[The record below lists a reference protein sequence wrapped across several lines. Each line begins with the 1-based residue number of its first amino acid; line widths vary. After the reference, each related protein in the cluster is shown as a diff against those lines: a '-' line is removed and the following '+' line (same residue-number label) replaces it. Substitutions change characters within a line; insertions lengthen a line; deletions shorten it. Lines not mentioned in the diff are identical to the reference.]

1 MITSPTLP
9 LAGQRVGASTGP
21 GQFPRDNAGTVI
33 CQTTDRWGTKALVM
47 MDSGKIQSCA
57 GLTEVGIGWYVLEKA
72 APAAPKVAAFEVGK
86 TYSTTGA
93 CDSDC
98 VIAVTIASRTAKMIK
113 TTDGKA
119 FRIALWDETEIIRPW
134 GRFSMSPTIRA
145 NGAK

>member
-86 TYSTTGA
+86 TYSTTSA

-98 VIAVTIASRTAKMIK
+98 VIPVR
-113 TTDGKA
+113 TDGKA